1 MFKDE
6 LLLLVMVYIFFI
18 LVDLPY
24 IAIMYETYQKI
35 IYNIQGFE
43 MDVKTLG
50 FLLCY
55 LFIAFQFYYFVVKKK
70 MGMQDAFVLGLTSY
84 AIYDFTTYALL
95 DKYPLNVALID
106 TLWGG
111 VLYSLVFF
119 LMFFIFGN

>member
-35 IYNIQGFE
+35 IYNIQGYD

-55 LFIAFQFYYFVVKKK
+55 LFISFQFYYFVVKKK
-70 MGMQDAFVLGLTSY
+70 MAIQDAFILGLTSY

-95 DKYPLNVALID
+95 DKYPLSIALID

-119 LMFFIFGN
+119 FMFFVFGN

>member
-6 LLLLVMVYIFFI
+6 LLLLVMVYILFL

-24 IAIMYETYQKI
+24 IAIVYETYQKV

-70 MGMQDAFVLGLTSY
+70 MSFKDAFVLGLTSY

-95 DKYPLNVALID
+95 DKYPLYLALID
-106 TLWGG
+106 TFWGG
-111 VLYSLVFF
+111 LLYSLVFF
-119 LMFFIFGN
+119 LMFFVFGN